1 MPGRFAGRS
10 PGGPRAMSDG
20 PSATIL
26 DLFDRYADGVF
37 TLGYRLLGDR
47 HLAEDVV
54 QETFLSVLRGIASYR
69 EEGPI
74 AGWLYR
80 IAYRSAIAQQRKRR
94 DLPTDPADMI
104 DLVGHATDDVER
116 TVISREL
123 LVAMDRAIS
132 ALTPPLGA
140 AFVLREIEG
149 LSTQEVA
156 QALEI
161 SASSVKMRLARARKA
176 LRSRLKGYL

>member
-1 MPGRFAGRS
+1 
-10 PGGPRAMSDG
+10 MSDG